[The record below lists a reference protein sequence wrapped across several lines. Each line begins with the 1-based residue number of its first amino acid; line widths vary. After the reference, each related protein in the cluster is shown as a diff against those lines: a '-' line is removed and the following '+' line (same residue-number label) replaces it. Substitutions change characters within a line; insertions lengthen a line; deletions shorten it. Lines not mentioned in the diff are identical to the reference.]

1 MVLNNKLIKELEEE
15 AEELKKR
22 TEERKKLIEE
32 EQIKNIK
39 DINYLYKLN
48 EIIFLMKEAE
58 AIKETKEETK
68 KETKK
73 EILKIMKKTKKE
85 LKEEAKKKNN
95 LREIKEELKELYRDK
110 PKETRQP
117 TTDKLF
123 FKEDAEELDDENE
136 ADEMKE
142 YLNKSSIIC
151 IINNTN
157 PNLKDYE
164 RNLYKTYIN
173 YEWGDNIEDYINYE
187 LRQILEKYNLEFV
200 FYSHNWGYLKNKDD
214 QTDDENEN

>member
-15 AEELKKR
+15 AEELEKR

-32 EQIKNIK
+32 EQFKNIK

-68 KETKK
+68 KE
-73 EILKIMKKTKKE
+73 ILKTMKKTKKK
-85 LKEEAKKKNN
+85 LKEETKRKNN
-95 LREIKEELKELYRDK
+95 LREIKEVLNELYRDK

-117 TTDKLF
+117 TTDKIF
-123 FKEDAEELDDENE
+123 FKEDAEQLNDENE

-151 IINNTN
+151 IINNTS

-164 RNLYKTYIN
+164 RSLYKTFIN

-187 LRQILEKYNLEFV
+187 LRQILEKYNLKFQ

-214 QTDDENEN
+214 QTDDENED

>member
-22 TEERKKLIEE
+22 TEERKKMIEE

-68 KETKK
+68 KQ
-73 EILKIMKKTKKE
+73 ILRITKKTKKE

-95 LREIKEELKELYRDK
+95 LREIKEELKELYRDE
-110 PKETRQP
+110 PKETRKP
-117 TTDKLF
+117 TTDKIF
-123 FKEDAEELDDENE
+123 FKEDAEELENIKGYIMD

-142 YLNKSSIIC
+142 YLKKNSIIC
-151 IINNTN
+151 IINNLS
-157 PNLKDYE
+157 PNLKGYE
-164 RNLYKTYIN
+164 RGFYKSNIN
-173 YEWGDNIEDYINYE
+173 DEWGDNEDDKIDYNIRE
-187 LRQILEKYNLEFV
+187 IFKKYNLEFK
-200 FYSHNWGYLKNKDD
+200 FYNHDWGYLKNN
-214 QTDDENEN
+214 QIRTNNR